1 MKNLKGINAMTVRN
15 AILKEFELQILNSRK
30 KNVID
35 ISEWKK
41 LKEVRECYDK
51 LYDDDDNA
59 IKNIIKQAFP
69 SISHKNK
76 SLFNDVYVY
85 TTSICNIILNPDYS
99 DLECVK
105 KPLEKQFRRFKVI
118 FFLLIKM
125 KIIKNY

>member
-1 MKNLKGINAMTVRN
+1 MKDLREVSAMAVHN
-15 AILKEFELQILNSRK
+15 AILKEFGLQILNSRK

-41 LKEVRECYDK
+41 SKEVRKYYDK
-51 LYDDDDNA
+51 LYDDDDNM
-59 IKNIIKQAFP
+59 IENITKQAFP

-85 TTSICNIILNPDYS
+85 TASVCNIILNLDYP
-99 DLECVK
+99 DLECTK
-105 KPLEKQFRRFKVI
+105 KPLERQFRRFKVI